1 VVIKV
6 DISSFSIG
14 TVDLRNGAR
23 KTVSK
28 RCEPVQFELIRPLLE
43 GVRKRTKPR
52 TVDLYEVFNAVLYLL
67 KSGCQWSILPEGFQL
82 AHGAFLL
89 RQVERRRSGRSE
101 RSGASLKKIRW
112 RGPRETGAQRH
123 DRLLIVDAQSVKN
136 TDSAEQ
142 KGCDAGKKVSGIRR
156 HIAVDTQGLP
166 HTIAVTTAEVT
177 DRNGALAA
185 IDRCKPNLERV
196 ESLLVNGGYT
206 GETFADGV
214 MERLNRLRKNS
225 FL

>member
-1 VVIKV
+1 M
-6 DISSFSIG
+6 
-14 TVDLRNGAR
+14 T
-23 KTVSK
+23 
-28 RCEPVQFELIRPLLE
+28 
-43 GVRKRTKPR
+43 
-52 TVDLYEVFNAVLYLL
+52 
-67 KSGCQWSILPEGFQL
+67 GF
-82 AHGAFLL
+82 
-89 RQVERRRSGRSE
+89 
-101 RSGASLKKIRW
+101 
-112 RGPRETGAQRH
+112 
-123 DRLLIVDAQSVKN
+123 LIVDAQSVKN

-166 HTIAVTTAEVT
+166 HAIAVTTAEVT

-206 GETFADGV
+206 GEPFADGV